1 MNDLDDFFDCG
12 YCDNAFENEVTLL
25 AHVESFHGDEE
36 KEVSSEEDLAEGS
49 NLDSAAAESSKDSI
63 IDTFECFPCQLKF
76 DDEDTLVEHI
86 SEVHDSDQLDNDF
99 RCRICGKQFN
109 SKPRLVIHAQVHDS
123 SIKRERPFKC
133 SSCSKGFYTSQDLW
147 SHQRI
152 HLGAKYTC
160 PQCGKQLASTGSLH
174 NHIKSVHRQEKE
186 FECTLCDKKFALKQK
201 LTNHI
206 MYAHQNGQKPFQCQQ
221 CGQGF
226 VHKQSYEAHLRKHN
240 GTVLN
245 CQLCSKPF
253 HDAGYL
259 KKHMRWHAKVQES
272 KNKAETCSR

>member
-1 MNDLDDFFDCG
+1 MEMEMGMEGEESADFSDEIEEAMDEMKKRG
-12 YCDNAFENEVTLL
+12 LEA
-25 AHVESFHGDEE
+25 GDEE
-36 KEVSSEEDLAEGS
+36 KEVSSEKDLAEGS
-49 NLDSAAAESSKDSI
+49 NFDSAAAESSKDSI

-109 SKPRLVIHAQVHDS
+109 SKQRLVIHAQVHDS

-133 SSCSKGFYTSQDLW
+133 STCSKGFYTSQDLW

-174 NHIKSVHRQEKE
+174 NHIKSLIFCNVGKKSW
-186 FECTLCDKKFALKQK
+186 CTGFGIFGVGDGDARCRCRSHAGFAR
-201 LTNHI
+201 
-206 MYAHQNGQKPFQCQQ
+206 A
-221 CGQGF
+221 
-226 VHKQSYEAHLRKHN
+226 R
-240 GTVLN
+240 
-245 CQLCSKPF
+245 
-253 HDAGYL
+253 
-259 KKHMRWHAKVQES
+259 
-272 KNKAETCSR
+272 

>member
-1 MNDLDDFFDCG
+1 MNDCDDLFDCG
-12 YCDNAFENEVTLL
+12 YCNNVFENEESLL
-25 AHVESFHGDEE
+25 VHVKSYHDDEE
-36 KEVSSEEDLAEGS
+36 KEVSFVDELEDLADKS
-49 NLDSAAAESSKDSI
+49 KAELSKDSI
-63 IDTFECFPCQLKF
+63 IDTFECFPCQLNF
-76 DDEDTLVEHI
+76 DNEGALVEHI
-86 SEVHDSDQLDNDF
+86 NEVHNSENDKF
-99 RCRICGKQFN
+99 GCEICGKQFN
-109 SKPRLVIHAQVHDS
+109 SRQRLVIHAQVHDN
-123 SIKRERPFKC
+123 SIERQRPFKC
-133 SSCSKGFYTSQDLW
+133 STCSKSFYTSQDLW

-174 NHIKSVHRQEKE
+174 NHIKSVHHQKE

-206 MYAHQNGQKPFQCQQ
+206 LYAHQNGQKPFQCAQ
-221 CGQGF
+221 CDQGF

-240 GTVLN
+240 GTVLH

-272 KNKAETCSR
+272 KNKL